1 MQYFRRL
8 LPRTGNTADFS
19 LIPKKDGTI
28 RPLIDISTLNTFVEN
43 SHFQMENLSSTKS
56 LLRSGNFMTKLDL
69 HDANLT
75 VEIDP
80 LLQKFL
86 RFIWKNKV
94 YQFQA
99 LPFGVNVVPR
109 VFTKLLKQVEAFVR
123 KQGICLVLYLNDMLI
138 IGISGNSVVL
148 STSYRPSHC
157 FGLQRPQREV
167 NNKSNS
173 GKAFT
178 LTVPTKR
185 TRPDEI
191 VQDFFSRYPS

>member
-8 LPRTGNTADFS
+8 LPRTGNTADSS
-19 LIPKKDGTI
+19 LIPKKDGTM
-28 RPLIDISTLNTFVEN
+28 RPLIDISTLHTFVEN

>member
-8 LPRTGNTADFS
+8 LPRTGNTADSS
-19 LIPKKDGTI
+19 LIPKKDGTM

>member
-28 RPLIDISTLNTFVEN
+28 RPLIDISTFVEN
-43 SHFQMENLSSTKS
+43 SHFQMENLSSTNS

-69 HDANLT
+69 QDANLT

>member
-1 MQYFRRL
+1 
-8 LPRTGNTADFS
+8 
-19 LIPKKDGTI
+19 
-28 RPLIDISTLNTFVEN
+28 
-43 SHFQMENLSSTKS
+43 
-56 LLRSGNFMTKLDL
+56 MTKLDL